1 MEWRGGGKGVVK
13 WKFHERGGEKIVG
26 VVTLRETKV

>member
-26 VVTLRETKV
+26 GCDSQRN